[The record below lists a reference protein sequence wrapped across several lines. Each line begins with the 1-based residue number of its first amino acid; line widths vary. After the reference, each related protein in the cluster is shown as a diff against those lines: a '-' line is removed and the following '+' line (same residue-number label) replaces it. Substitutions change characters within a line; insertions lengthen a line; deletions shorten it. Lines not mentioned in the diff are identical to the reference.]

1 MLQSKIC
8 QKKIKLSTMFRNLRL
23 KTKIKKLKNKNSIMV
38 SSLVSGP
45 LCDRS
50 NLYKKYIAIYILRS
64 IIVNFIL
71 L

>member
-8 QKKIKLSTMFRNLRL
+8 QKKIKLPTMFRNLCL
-23 KTKIKKLKNKNSIMV
+23 KTKLKNKNSIMV
-38 SSLVSGP
+38 SSLVSSP
-45 LCDRS
+45 LCDGS
-50 NLYKKYIAIYILRS
+50 NSYKKYIAIYILPT